1 MMRRLFAIVLIS
13 MLSVS
18 MAFAANE
25 IDGYEQLKR
34 KGSVRITPVVSA
46 VQKAAPAVVSI
57 STDRIVE
64 RAVNP
69 FANLLPRNPLLDKF
83 FQRGRGQRRKVKEQT
98 LGSGVIIDSNK
109 GIVLTNAHVI
119 QGATQINV
127 TLLDGRTFTASLL
140 GSDSDFDLAVL
151 ELNDVNELPELP
163 MAQSDD
169 LMPGETVIAIGN
181 PLGFSHT
188 VTTGVVS
195 ALNRSIKT
203 DNATITDLIQI
214 DAAINPGNSGGP
226 LINLAGE
233 LVGINT
239 AMLREAANIGFSI
252 PIDKARRAV
261 NELLETGHIVPV
273 WIGISG
279 QNLDE
284 STAAW
289 LRLKSTKGLLVTEIA
304 PASPADK
311 AGIKAGDTVV
321 EMNGNDVVDHRQY
334 VQLLKNLVQ
343 GEKVAVTVMRNG
355 EPVSIVMHATP
366 YPEKLAKEQ
375 IFSRWG
381 FSVEKD
387 EQYLVVKN
395 IRQGS
400 PAARLGLR
408 TGDLL
413 INVSGKKLIDVDSL
427 YQAFFTHRLD
437 SSLILLVGRE
447 GKGYRVRM
455 DI

>member
-1 MMRRLFAIVLIS
+1 MRRIFAIFLIV
-13 MLSVS
+13 MLSSSV
-18 MAFAANE
+18 AFAENNYTKLKNE
-25 IDGYEQLKR
+25 
-34 KGSVRITPVVSA
+34 GSVRITPVVMA

-69 FANLLPRNPLLDKF
+69 FAQLLPRNPLFDEF
-83 FQRGRGQRRKVKEQT
+83 FQRGQGRRKVKEQT
-98 LGSGVIIDSNK
+98 LGSGVIIDSK
-109 GIVLTNAHVI
+109 KAIVLTNAHVI
-119 QGATQINV
+119 QGAAQINV
-127 TLLDGRTFTASLL
+127 TLLDGRTFTATLI
-140 GSDSDFDLAVL
+140 GSDPDFDLAVL
-151 ELNDVNELPELP
+151 KLDNASDLPALP
-163 MAQSDD
+163 MAQSED

-195 ALNRSIKT
+195 ALDRSIKT
-203 DNATITDLIQI
+203 NNATITDLIQI

-239 AMLREAANIGFSI
+239 AMLRQAANIGFSI

-261 NELLETGHIVPV
+261 TELLETGHIVPV
-273 WIGISG
+273 WLGLSG

-284 STAAW
+284 NTAAW
-289 LRLKSTKGLLVTEIA
+289 LRLPSTKGLLVTA
-304 PASPADK
+304 VFDGTPAAK
-311 AGIKAGDTVV
+311 AGIKSGDTIIEV
-321 EMNGNDVVDHRQY
+321 NDNLVTDHRHY
-334 VQLLKNLVQ
+334 VQLLKNMTK
-343 GEKVAVTVMRNG
+343 GESVTLTYMRDG
-355 EPVSIVMHATP
+355 EPVTTKLRTKP
-366 YPEKLAKEQ
+366 YSEALAAKQ
-375 IFSRWG
+375 MQSRWG
-381 FSVEKD
+381 MTLRKGKT
-387 EQYLVVKN
+387 YLVVESV
-395 IRQGS
+395 RQGS

-408 TGDLL
+408 AGDVLVN
-413 INVSGKKLIDVDSL
+413 ISGKKVTSMTAL

-437 SSLILLVGRE
+437 SSLILFVGRD